1 VGCQHCWAKERE
13 KGEGTGLRRETKKR
27 ATKERE
33 PRLARFY
40 YKTCSSPYLLK
51 TAQTNFEFKDGERER
66 GKQLQALP
74 KY

>member
-13 KGEGTGLRRETKKR
+13 RRERELGCAGRQRKR

-40 YKTCSSPYLLK
+40 YKICSSPYLLK
-51 TAQTNFEFKDGERER
+51 TAQTNFEFKDGER
-66 GKQLQALP
+66 GKELQALP